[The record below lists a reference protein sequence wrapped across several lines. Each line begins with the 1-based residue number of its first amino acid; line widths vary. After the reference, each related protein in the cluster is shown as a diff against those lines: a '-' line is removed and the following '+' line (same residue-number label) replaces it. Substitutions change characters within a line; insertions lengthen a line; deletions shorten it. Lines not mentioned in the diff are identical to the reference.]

1 MRRSII
7 ISLLVLSAFP
17 GLAQAAA
24 ALDQASSRIS
34 AEKTELKA
42 DGIAN
47 TKVTVTAKDT
57 NLMPMEGKNVVLTS
71 SRGKLDLITVQT
83 DTTDS
88 LGKAY
93 FLVSSL
99 KNGTS
104 VYTATIDGV
113 VLQRTVS
120 ITYSGGLSWDLRSGD
135 LIKIPDDNN
144 VLTLSDTA
152 VYYYGADGRRYVFP
166 NEKAY
171 YTWYRD
177 FSNVKTIPV
186 DQMSLIPMGSNIT
199 YKAGSKLVKFQTDTK
214 TYLPTKGGVLRW
226 IKTEQVARGL
236 FGNEWS
242 SMVDDINESFY
253 INYKF
258 GTPVESALDAPL
270 DILRSGDP
278 TINVDKG
285 LE

>member
-1 MRRSII
+1 MFCVL
-7 ISLLVLSAFP
+7 SLLLVP
-17 GLAQAAA
+17 GMALAAVS
-24 ALDQASSRIS
+24 LDQTLSRVSS
-34 AEKTELKA
+34 EKAALKA
-42 DGIAN
+42 DGIEN
-47 TKVTVTAKDT
+47 SKVTVTAKDT
-57 NLMPMEGKNVVLTS
+57 NLMPMEGKKVVLTS
-71 SRGKLDLITVQT
+71 SRGKLDWITVQSG
-83 DTTDS
+83 TTDS

-104 VYTATIDGV
+104 VYTATVDGI
-113 VLQRTVS
+113 VLQRTAS
-120 ITYSGGLSWDLRSGD
+120 IDYSGGLSWDLKSGD
-135 LIKIPDDNN
+135 LIKLPDDSDAK
-144 VLTLSDTA
+144 TLSDTA

-177 FSNVKTIPV
+177 FSAVKIIPL
-186 DQMSLIPMGSNIT
+186 DQMSLIPMGSNVT

-226 IKTEQVARGL
+226 VKTEVAAKGL
-236 FGNEWS
+236 FGNDWNT
-242 SMVDDINESFY
+242 MVDDINESFY

-258 GTPVESALDAPL
+258 GNPIESALDAPL
-270 DILRSGDP
+270 DIIRSGDP